1 VSTPVSRSY
10 AERIWGIVDYER
22 HAAMKKAFATLTVGA
37 VAAHHVIETAGGLGL
52 PGEPVL
58 GRRNAAV
65 GWTAAFAAN
74 LALVSRMASSESTRT
89 TRVRKRS
96 RPGTTRARAGRDVA
110 RNAAI
115 GFANGAYQ
123 ALALQHYVDW
133 PWIVRR
139 GLPIL
144 TEAEGLPQ
152 NLLPPYNAALL
163 STIAASTAAVISSR
177 RSRAFAL
184 GHCAGLATLPLQP
197 ASARHHIDWWR
208 TGRHS
213 SQK

>member
-1 VSTPVSRSY
+1 
-10 AERIWGIVDYER
+10 
-22 HAAMKKAFATLTVGA
+22 MKKALAALTVCA
-37 VAAHHVIETAGGLGL
+37 VAAHRVIETAGGLGL

-65 GWTAAFAAN
+65 GWSAAFAAN
-74 LALVSRMASSESTRT
+74 LVLVSRTASSKTA
-89 TRVRKRS
+89 
-96 RPGTTRARAGRDVA
+96 GTTRACKQSRTDTTRTRARRDAA

-163 STIAASTAAVISSR
+163 STIAASTAAVIAGR

-184 GHCAGLATLPLQP
+184 GHCAGLATPPFQP
-197 ASARHHIDWWR
+197 ASARHHVDWWR